1 MNDKLKREFNRLKI
15 ANKKFCVKV
24 IASDYIEQSE
34 LLDEIAGLL
43 ERDVRFI
50 QFEQGEC
57 SDRSFLELAKKC
69 SQLTAM
75 YEATLVLKGSLAVSF
90 FVQPDG
96 IVLNDEDLSIEDTK
110 ELLGKDRIIGYYCTD
125 EDSVKKAIKSGAD
138 YIIISTPS
146 ISTNPEKVVV
156 IEYAKWV
163 YENTEITLF
172 ADIDSQ
178 DKYAALYAAKIDRF
192 IFPLSFA
199 DSFLDKS

>member
-24 IASDYIEQSE
+24 IASDYKEQSE
-34 LLDEIAGLL
+34 VLDGIAAVL
-43 ERDVRFI
+43 EKDIGFI
-50 QFEQGEC
+50 QIEQGSC
-57 SDRSFLELAKKC
+57 GDRNFLGLVKKC

-75 YEATLVLKGSLAVSF
+75 YDATLVIKGSLAVSF

-96 IVLNDEDLSIEDTK
+96 VILDDDDLSISEVK
-110 ELLGKDRIIGYYCTD
+110 ELLGEERIIGCYC
-125 EDSVKKAIKSGAD
+125 ENKDSVKKAIKSGAD
-138 YIIISTPS
+138 YIIMSTPS

-163 YENTEITLF
+163 YENTEKPLF

-178 DKYAALYAAKIDRF
+178 EKYAALYAAKIDRF
-192 IFPLSFA
+192 IFPLSLA
-199 DSFLDKS
+199 DSILR